1 MLRTLLEGF
10 QVSYILVR
18 IEGRSVVRNDYVR
31 YSMDREDL
39 IKLWDSC

>member
-31 YSMDREDL
+31 YSIEDL